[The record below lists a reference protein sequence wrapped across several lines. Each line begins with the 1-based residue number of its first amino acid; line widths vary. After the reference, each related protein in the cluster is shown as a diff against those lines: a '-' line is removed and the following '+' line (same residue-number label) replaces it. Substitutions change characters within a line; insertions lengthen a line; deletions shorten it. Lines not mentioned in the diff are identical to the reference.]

1 MKHIILAVL
10 VVLTVLVLALIVQNT
25 ESVETKRLFM
35 TLSMPRAVLLLITAG
50 IGFAGGLITA
60 MVVFRKE
67 VWKKK
72 GA

>member
-25 ESVETKRLFM
+25 ESVETKLLFM
-35 TLSMPRAVLLLITAG
+35 TLSMPRAVLLLLTAG

-60 MVVFRKE
+60 MVVLRKDLL
-67 VWKKK
+67 KKK
-72 GA
+72 AA